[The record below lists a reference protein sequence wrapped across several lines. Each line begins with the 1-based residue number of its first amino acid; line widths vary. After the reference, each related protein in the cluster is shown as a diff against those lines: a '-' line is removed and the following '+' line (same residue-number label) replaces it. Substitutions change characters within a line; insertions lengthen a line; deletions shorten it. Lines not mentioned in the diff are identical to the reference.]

1 MLSALLAVASLVAP
15 LRCDQACVLRPEL
28 SSSALPLMTL
38 STRRA
43 ALSAFL
49 IAAPVALPRGAAA
62 RPEGVNKPEL
72 LPAYQTNVIDL
83 QRFLTSGQVKAMDKK
98 LTELEKATGIKFVG
112 FGFAPD
118 PVGRKR

>member
-1 MLSALLAVASLVAP
+1 
-15 LRCDQACVLRPEL
+15 
-28 SSSALPLMTL
+28 MTL

-49 IAAPVALPRGAAA
+49 IAAPVTLPRGAAA

-118 PVGRKR
+118 P